1 MTGDFQTRIEDIIG
15 SVGDT
20 TLITNSIQEVGAEI
34 VNSLPADKLLYNIKT
49 TAISSSGVTIDDKKV
64 VGVDKSDIPAR
75 EIPAIMKGK
84 DNSTSSI
91 YSASDT
97 DPVFYIEDKKVYI
110 NGAAGS
116 GPTSGTLHIIVLLHQ
131 TFQ

>member
-34 VNSLPADKLLYNIKT
+34 VQVLPEDKLLYNVKT
-49 TAISSSGVTIDDKKV
+49 VDFSSSGVTVDHKKV
-64 VGVDKSDIPAR
+64 IAVDKSDIPAR

-84 DNSTSSI
+84 YNSTSSI
-91 YSASDT
+91 YSI
-97 DPVFYIEDKKVYI
+97 PCI
-110 NGAAGS
+110 
-116 GPTSGTLHIIVLLHQ
+116 
-131 TFQ
+131 